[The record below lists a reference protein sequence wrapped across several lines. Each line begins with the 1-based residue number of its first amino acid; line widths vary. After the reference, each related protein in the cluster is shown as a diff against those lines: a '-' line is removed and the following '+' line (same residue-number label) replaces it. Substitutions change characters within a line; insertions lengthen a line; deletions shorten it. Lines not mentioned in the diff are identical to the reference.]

1 MTNQK
6 RPYGKIADGKRN
18 SKKRYVT
25 YRKTNKKKAQIPPE
39 EKESVRIAFLGGIN
53 EIGKNMTLYEY
64 GNDMF
69 LVDCGLAFPNSDL
82 PGVDLVI
89 PDFSYVEHNADK
101 IRGII
106 ITHGHEDHIGG
117 LDNVINSFEIG
128 EVYMPETT
136 TNTKTY
142 EDVLNAKDKYSYCTP
157 FTKESLMYRDIFE
170 SFFPQQGKWIKD
182 FWMPNKEWENCDVDD
197 PSARVLKN
205 YGNSGK

>member
-6 RPYGKIADGKRN
+6 SPYCKIADGKRN

-25 YRKTNKKKAQIPPE
+25 NRKTNKKKAQIPPE
-39 EKESVRIAFLGGIN
+39 EKESVRIALLGDIN

-64 GNDMF
+64 DNDMF
-69 LVDCGLAFPNSDL
+69 LVDCGLAFPDSDL

-117 LDNVINSFEIG
+117 LAYLLKKVNIPIYATKLTIG
-128 EVYMPETT
+128 
-136 TNTKTY
+136 
-142 EDVLNAKDKYSYCTP
+142 
-157 FTKESLMYRDIFE
+157 
-170 SFFPQQGKWIKD
+170 
-182 FWMPNKEWENCDVDD
+182 
-197 PSARVLKN
+197 
-205 YGNSGK
+205 